1 MNNLNDNFLENE
13 DIEGSEIIEETIT
26 EIFEDNVDEEQQNE
40 VLSEAE
46 KRIEQANLYQ
56 ALLKHD
62 LFAPG
67 SARPE
72 IIDAVRKEFKG
83 FILSRLELLL
93 GIKQEAPKQIVQQ
106 VQSPFTD
113 AEVQAI
119 KAIAAR
125 LVEKSAPQQASAPVA
140 PVPAINTMAAAPQA
154 QQVRPSVQSVGTT
167 QNQAQRTVKTV
178 VTKKIVKQGG
188 QTVSEQVQEQAPQQ
202 QTAPKKNKGRKA
214 TGNVSAITG
223 EELSQAA
230 VEDNPALRPLA
241 MPSQAQMDMMN
252 AQQADRNARGGSPV
266 QGEQSM
272 SASHIAQ
279 VLPTFTK

>member
-1 MNNLNDNFLENE
+1 MNNINDNFLENDE
-13 DIEGSEIIEETIT
+13 IEADEIIEETIT
-26 EIFEDNVDEEQQNE
+26 EIYDEEQAEEEQNE
-40 VLSEAE
+40 ILSEAE

-93 GIKQEAPKQIVQQ
+93 GIKQEAPKQVIQQ
-106 VQSPFTD
+106 VQSPFSD
-113 AEVQAI
+113 AEIQAI

-125 LVEKSAPQQASAPVA
+125 LVEKGAPQQPAAVST
-140 PVPAINTMAAAPQA
+140 PVPAVNTMAVTPQVQQARPAVQTVGAPVNA
-154 QQVRPSVQSVGTT
+154 QK
-167 QNQAQRTVKTV
+167 TVKTV
-178 VTKKIVKQGG
+178 VTRKIVKQGG
-188 QTVSEQVQEQAPQQ
+188 QTVTEQVQQQAPQQ
-202 QTAPKKNKGRKA
+202 QAAAPKKSKGRKA

-223 EELSQAA
+223 EELSQAV

-241 MPSQAQMDMMN
+241 MPSQAMMDLMN
-252 AQQADRNARGGSPV
+252 AQQADKNARGGSPV
-266 QGEQSM
+266 QGEQAM

-279 VLPTFTK
+279 IIPVLTK